1 METLF
6 EGMPIWL
13 NFVLFVV
20 GAVIITK
27 AADCFVDAAVNI
39 SIATHIPKILMG
51 VQSSAWLPP
60 LPNFA
65 YLLSLRFRERVML
78 PLAIASVRV

>member
-1 METLF
+1 MEALF
-6 EGMPIWL
+6 EGMSIWL

-39 SIATHIPKILMG
+39 SIHPYTENTNWGYNRQCGYHRSRILRIFYRYDSG
-51 VQSSAWLPP
+51 K
-60 LPNFA
+60 
-65 YLLSLRFRERVML
+65 E
-78 PLAIASVRV
+78 